1 MQKEI
6 WMVDLNP
13 VIGSE
18 QSGIR
23 PVVIIS
29 GNTMNSHY
37 RVVII
42 CPLMSKIKPYKGC
55 PVISPNQTNNLKT
68 ESQAI
73 PFHVRTISK
82 TRLKKKMGAI
92 SNNELDSI
100 KQGLHMF
107 VTY

>member
-6 WMVDLNP
+6 WMADLNP

-29 GNTMNSHY
+29 GNTMNEHY
-37 RVVII
+37 SVVII
-42 CPLMSKIKPYKGC
+42 CPLTIKVKPYKGC
-55 PVISPNQTNNLKT
+55 PVIRPNQTNNLKT

-82 TRLKKKMGAI
+82 MRLKKKMGTI
-92 SNNELDSI
+92 SSHELETI